1 MEGFLILFCLLPGVS
16 SSHLPSAFE
25 SVYTSIEPKD
35 LQRTL
40 EVRIAMLTCSGISM
54 MASLVAFCWFYRM
67 ERQFR
72 HQWVDPSLP
81 VQLLTGY
88 LRLIMLL
95 LYGDLTRATWYFI
108 FAAVSL
114 GQGTT
119 ETRSTFCQ
127 SSGFLMQ
134 YGETTS
140 GE

>member
-1 MEGFLILFCLLPGVS
+1 MESLLILLCLVPCVH
-16 SSHLPSAFE
+16 SSHLPSPDKSA
-25 SVYTSIEPKD
+25 YTSLEPND

-40 EVRIAMLTCSGISM
+40 KVQIAMLTCSGISM
-54 MASLVAFCWFYRM
+54 TASLLAFCWFCRM

-72 HQWVDPSLP
+72 HQWVFPFRHVRP
-81 VQLLTGY
+81 LTSY

-95 LYGDLTRATWYFI
+95 LYGDLTRATWYLV

-114 GQGTT
+114 GQGTVKT
-119 ETRSTFCQ
+119 KSSFCQ
-127 SSGFLMQ
+127 GSGFFMQ